1 MPFGREN
8 EGSGPGGKEAAM
20 DEEARRY
27 QPSAMRASDADRDA
41 VLAELGEHFQAG
53 RLTLEEFDE
62 RSDLALRSRTYG
74 ELADLT
80 RDLPAPDR
88 SPARSPN
95 PQSSHGGLRLPVAAI
110 AAALALVVLVVAT
123 VSNDAVVGHAALR
136 LWWIAL
142 IVPLVAARAGRG
154 RR

>member
-1 MPFGREN
+1 MKAADPE
-8 EGSGPGGKEAAM
+8 KEAAM

-27 QPSAMRASDADRDA
+27 QPGAMRASDADRDV
-41 VLAELGEHFQAG
+41 VLAELSEHFQAG

-80 RDLPAPDR
+80 RDLPAPSR
-88 SPARSPN
+88 APARSPM
-95 PQSSHGGLRLPVAAI
+95 PQPSHGGPRLPVAAI

-123 VSNDAVVGHAALR
+123 ITNDAAVGHAALR

-142 IVPLVAARAGRG
+142 IVPLVAARAGR
-154 RR
+154 RRR

>member
-1 MPFGREN
+1 
-8 EGSGPGGKEAAM
+8 M

-27 QPSAMRASDADRDA
+27 QPGAMRASDADRDA

-62 RSDLALRSRTYG
+62 RSDVALRSRTYG

-80 RDLPAPDR
+80 SDLPAPSRAPTR
-88 SPARSPN
+88 SPK

-110 AAALALVVLVVAT
+110 AAALALVVLVVGT
-123 VSNDAVVGHAALR
+123 VTNDAVVGHAALR

>member
-1 MPFGREN
+1 MPTEREN
-8 EGSGPGGKEAAM
+8 EGSGPGKEAAM

-27 QPSAMRASDADRDA
+27 QPGAMRASDADRDA

-80 RDLPAPDR
+80 RDLPAPSR
-88 SPARSPN
+88 APARSPK

>member
-1 MPFGREN
+1 
-8 EGSGPGGKEAAM
+8 M
-20 DEEARRY
+20 DEGARRY

-62 RSDLALRSRTYG
+62 RSDVALRARTFG

-80 RDLPAPDR
+80 RDLPAPSR
-88 SPARSPN
+88 VPARSPN
-95 PQSSHGGLRLPVAAI
+95 PRSSYGGPRLPVAAI
-110 AAALALVVLVVAT
+110 AAALVLVVLVLAT
-123 VSNDAVVGHAALR
+123 VTNDAAVGHAALR

-142 IVPLVAARAGRG
+142 IVPLVASRAGRG

>member
-8 EGSGPGGKEAAM
+8 EDSGPGEEAAM

-27 QPSAMRASDADRDA
+27 QPGAMRASDADRDA

-62 RSDLALRSRTYG
+62 RSDVALRSRTYG

-80 RDLPAPDR
+80 RDLPALVRLPAS
-88 SPARSPN
+88 SPKA
-95 PQSSHGGLRLPVAAI
+95 QSGHGGLRLPVAAI